1 MEQGTTSRRRCHW
14 GVDHEEG
21 DRVMTERAKVRGLAK
36 RAIGVGAEAAK
47 KAAPVAK
54 KAGERAAEAAKKAAP
69 VAKKAGDSL
78 AGSLERASKRAG
90 ERQKKL

>member
-1 MEQGTTSRRRCHW
+1 MPKRA
-14 GVDHEEG
+14 
-21 DRVMTERAKVRGLAK
+21 RVKGLAK
-36 RAIGVGAEAAK
+36 RAIAVGGKAAK

-69 VAKKAGDSL
+69 VAKKAGDSV
-78 AGSLERASKRAG
+78 AGSLERVSKRAG